1 MPKKYAAVR
10 KDNSL
15 AGTFPNVTRADEDRL
30 RAAGFA
36 PIVRWVDV
44 ANRSDTPLKL
54 IEALTL
60 LDRRDEAAMKQKR
73 K

>member
-1 MPKKYAAVR
+1 MPKK
-10 KDNSL
+10 DNIL
-15 AGTFPNVTRADEDRL
+15 AGTFPNVTHADEKRL

-44 ANRSDTPLKL
+44 TNRSDTPLKL

-60 LDRRDEAAMKQKR
+60 LDRRDEAVMKQKR